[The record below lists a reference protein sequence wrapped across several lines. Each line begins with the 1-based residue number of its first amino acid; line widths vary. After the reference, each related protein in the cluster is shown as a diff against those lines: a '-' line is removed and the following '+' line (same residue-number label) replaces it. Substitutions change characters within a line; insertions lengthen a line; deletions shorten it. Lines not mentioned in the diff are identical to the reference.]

1 VDIARKNV
9 GVLAICQGL
18 LLVNNSVLIS
28 VNALAGYALA
38 SDKALATLPVTAYFV
53 GSALSTLPLSFFMKR
68 YGRRAGFT
76 LGACFAVIGS
86 LLCALAIYTA
96 NFWLL
101 CAGVLVLGAYFAAGQ
116 YYRFAATDTAPPDFR
131 ATAVSLVLAG
141 GLVGG
146 FIGPETSKLTKDI
159 VAGHM
164 FAGPYFSLIV
174 FALMS
179 MAALRWLDIPPL
191 TAAERNEAGRPM
203 GVIAR
208 QPSFI
213 VAVLCGL
220 IAYGVMNLTMTATP
234 LAMIACNHPFSD
246 AAFVIQWH
254 LIGMFAPSFF
264 TGGLIKRLGLMPV
277 MLTGVV
283 LNLGCVAIAVAG
295 VEVMNFWLALVLSG
309 IGWNFLFV
317 GATTLLTES
326 HTPSERAKVQGV
338 NDAAIFVSLVVSSLS
353 SGALFTYQGWLTMNL
368 FAVPALGVAAAGL
381 LWLAFVR
388 RSAARAA

>member
-1 VDIARKNV
+1 
-9 GVLAICQGL
+9 
-18 LLVNNSVLIS
+18 
-28 VNALAGYALA
+28 
-38 SDKALATLPVTAYFV
+38 
-53 GSALSTLPLSFFMKR
+53 
-68 YGRRAGFT
+68 
-76 LGACFAVIGS
+76 
-86 LLCALAIYTA
+86 
-96 NFWLL
+96 
-101 CAGVLVLGAYFAAGQ
+101 
-116 YYRFAATDTAPPDFR
+116 
-131 ATAVSLVLAG
+131 
-141 GLVGG
+141 
-146 FIGPETSKLTKDI
+146 
-159 VAGHM
+159 
-164 FAGPYFSLIV
+164 
-174 FALMS
+174 
-179 MAALRWLDIPPL
+179 
-191 TAAERNEAGRPM
+191 
-203 GVIAR
+203 
-208 QPSFI
+208 
-213 VAVLCGL
+213 
-220 IAYGVMNLTMTATP
+220 MNLTMTATP

-326 HTPSERAKVQGV
+326 HTPSERAKVQGA